1 MVAPVLRQAIKYA
14 KNNATKKVS
23 GKDSRKTLNNA
34 KKRGAT
40 SVTDKKPT
48 ATSVTDKKPTATS
61 VTDKKPTATSVT
73 DKKPTAT
80 SVTTPKGGDVSKNN
94 VIKTLRKMGTKGKT
108 IAAILAGGAGLLA
121 GSTMMG
127 DKKSL
132 APEGKTLGPM
142 KPERRKGP
150 SGPTMTSM
158 SAPSTGPKPR
168 NKDEKVDLKKRG
180 PSRPSMTGFK
190 HGGNVKDK
198 GMGLNLADRKE
209 FKKMAERDKPAV
221 KRMLEEKPKRPLKR
235 PPKGTIYS
243 IDTLNK
249 KVKRFKKGG
258 NINGIAERGLTRAKH
273 K

>member
-34 KKRGAT
+34 KKRG
-40 SVTDKKPT
+40 
-48 ATSVTDKKPTATS
+48 
-61 VTDKKPTATSVT
+61 ATSVT

-158 SAPSTGPKPR
+158 SAPSTGPKPT

-198 GMGLNLADRKE
+198 GMG
-209 FKKMAERDKPAV
+209 
-221 KRMLEEKPKRPLKR
+221 
-235 PPKGTIYS
+235 
-243 IDTLNK
+243 
-249 KVKRFKKGG
+249 KVRTATPR
-258 NINGIAERGLTRAKH
+258 NINGIAERGLTRAKRTR
-273 K
+273 

>member
-34 KKRGAT
+34 KKRG
-40 SVTDKKPT
+40 
-48 ATSVTDKKPTATS
+48 ATS

-158 SAPSTGPKPR
+158 SAPSTGPKPT

-209 FKKMAERDKPAV
+209 FKKMAERDNPAV

-258 NINGIAERGLTRAKH
+258 SIDGCAVRGHTRAKRSR
-273 K
+273 

>member
-1 MVAPVLRQAIKYA
+1 MAQDPRNPKIPKVKTNFTKGKLTAEQKRLLALA
-14 KNNATKKVS
+14 KN
-23 GKDSRKTLNNA
+23 KTS
-34 KKRGAT
+34 KGG
-40 SVTDKKPT
+40 P
-48 ATSVTDKKPTATS
+48 
-61 VTDKKPTATSVT
+61 
-73 DKKPTAT
+73 
-80 SVTTPKGGDVSKNN
+80 TPKGGDVSKNN
-94 VIKTLRKMGTKGKT
+94 VIKALRKMGTKGKT

-142 KPERRKGP
+142 KPKRRKGP

-180 PSRPSMTGFK
+180 PSRPSMTGFR
-190 HGGNVKDK
+190 HGGSV
-198 GMGLNLADRKE
+198 GGTSMGKVRTA
-209 FKKMAERDKPAV
+209 KP
-221 KRMLEEKPKRPLKR
+221 
-235 PPKGTIYS
+235 S
-243 IDTLNK
+243 
-249 KVKRFKKGG
+249 

>member
-1 MVAPVLRQAIKYA
+1 MVARVLRQAVKYA

-23 GKDSRKTLNNA
+23 GKDSRKTLNDA
-34 KKRGAT
+34 KKRG
-40 SVTDKKPT
+40 
-48 ATSVTDKKPTATS
+48 
-61 VTDKKPTATSVT
+61 
-73 DKKPTAT
+73 
-80 SVTTPKGGDVSKNN
+80 TTRTTETVNAPKFQQQKTPPKVEKISKTQVNKDFKELIKNTTTKKGGDVSKNS
-94 VIKTLRKMGTKGKT
+94 VINALRKMGTKGKT
-108 IAAILAGGAGLLA
+108 AAAILAGGAGLLA

-127 DKKSL
+127 DKKPKESL
-132 APEGKTLGPM
+132 APESKTLEP
-142 KPERRKGP
+142 KIPERRKGP

-190 HGGNVKDK
+190 KGGSV
-198 GMGLNLADRKE
+198 GGTSMGLNLADRKE

-221 KRMLEEKPKRPLKR
+221 KRMLEEKPKR

>member
-1 MVAPVLRQAIKYA
+1 
-14 KNNATKKVS
+14 
-23 GKDSRKTLNNA
+23 
-34 KKRGAT
+34 
-40 SVTDKKPT
+40 
-48 ATSVTDKKPTATS
+48 
-61 VTDKKPTATSVT
+61 
-73 DKKPTAT
+73 
-80 SVTTPKGGDVSKNN
+80 
-94 VIKTLRKMGTKGKT
+94 MGTKGKT

-190 HGGNVKDK
+190 HGGSV
-198 GMGLNLADRKE
+198 GGTSMGKVRTA
-209 FKKMAERDKPAV
+209 KP
-221 KRMLEEKPKRPLKR
+221 
-235 PPKGTIYS
+235 S
-243 IDTLNK
+243 
-249 KVKRFKKGG
+249 
-258 NINGIAERGLTRAKH
+258 NINGIAERGLTRAKRTR
-273 K
+273 

>member
-34 KKRGAT
+34 KKRG
-40 SVTDKKPT
+40 
-48 ATSVTDKKPTATS
+48 
-61 VTDKKPTATSVT
+61 ATSVT

-180 PSRPSMTGFK
+180 PSRPSMTGFRE
-190 HGGNVKDK
+190 GGNVK
-198 GMGLNLADRKE
+198 GMGLIREDRDVY
-209 FKKMAERDKPAV
+209 KKGAERDAPAV

-258 NINGIAERGLTRAKH
+258 SIDGCAVRGHTRAKRSR
-273 K
+273 

>member
-1 MVAPVLRQAIKYA
+1 MVATVLRRAIKYA

-40 SVTDKKPT
+40 SVTTKKPT
-48 ATSVTDKKPTATS
+48 ATSVTT
-61 VTDKKPTATSVT
+61 
-73 DKKPTAT
+73 KKPTAT

-94 VIKTLRKMGTKGKT
+94 VIKALRKMGTKGKT

-142 KPERRKGP
+142 KPKRRKGP

-180 PSRPSMTGFK
+180 PSRPSMTGFR
-190 HGGNVKDK
+190 HGGSV
-198 GMGLNLADRKE
+198 GGTSMGKVRTA
-209 FKKMAERDKPAV
+209 KP
-221 KRMLEEKPKRPLKR
+221 
-235 PPKGTIYS
+235 S
-243 IDTLNK
+243 
-249 KVKRFKKGG
+249 
-258 NINGIAERGLTRAKH
+258 NINGIAERGLTRAKRTR
-273 K
+273 

>member
-34 KKRGAT
+34 KKRG
-40 SVTDKKPT
+40 

-158 SAPSTGPKPR
+158 SAPSTGPKPT

-190 HGGNVKDK
+190 HGGSVGNTS
-198 GMGLNLADRKE
+198 MG
-209 FKKMAERDKPAV
+209 
-221 KRMLEEKPKRPLKR
+221 
-235 PPKGTIYS
+235 
-243 IDTLNK
+243 
-249 KVKRFKKGG
+249 KVRTATPR

>member
-40 SVTDKKPT
+40 SVT
-48 ATSVTDKKPTATS
+48 A
-61 VTDKKPTATSVT
+61 
-73 DKKPTAT
+73 KKPTAT

-94 VIKTLRKMGTKGKT
+94 VIKALRKMGTKGKT

-142 KPERRKGP
+142 KPKRRKGP

-190 HGGNVKDK
+190 KGG
-198 GMGLNLADRKE
+198 
-209 FKKMAERDKPAV
+209 AV
-221 KRMLEEKPKRPLKR
+221 KH
-235 PPKGTIYS
+235 KG
-243 IDTLNK
+243 D
-249 KVKRFKKGG
+249 
-258 NINGIAERGLTRAKH
+258 GIAQRGRTKGRMV
-273 K
+273 

>member
-1 MVAPVLRQAIKYA
+1 MVARVLRQAVKYA

-23 GKDSRKTLNNA
+23 GKDSRKTLNDA
-34 KKRGAT
+34 KKRGTTRTTETVNAPK
-40 SVTDKKPT
+40 DKKPHLK
-48 ATSVTDKKPTATS
+48 AENFNTSKDFKERN
-61 VTDKKPTATSVT
+61 
-73 DKKPTAT
+73 
-80 SVTTPKGGDVSKNN
+80 TTPKGGDVSKNS
-94 VIKTLRKMGTKGKT
+94 VINALRKMGTKGKT
-108 IAAILAGGAGLLA
+108 AAAILAGGAGLLA

-127 DKKSL
+127 DKKPKESL
-132 APEGKTLGPM
+132 APESKTLEP
-142 KPERRKGP
+142 KIPERRKGP

-168 NKDEKVDLKKRG
+168 NKDEKVNLKKRG

-190 HGGNVKDK
+190 KGGSV
-198 GMGLNLADRKE
+198 GGTSMGLNLADRKE

-221 KRMLEEKPKRPLKR
+221 KRMLEEKPKR

>member
-61 VTDKKPTATSVT
+61 VTA
-73 DKKPTAT
+73 KKPTAT

-180 PSRPSMTGFK
+180 PSRPSMIGFK
-190 HGGNVKDK
+190 HGGSV
-198 GMGLNLADRKE
+198 GGTSMG
-209 FKKMAERDKPAV
+209 
-221 KRMLEEKPKRPLKR
+221 
-235 PPKGTIYS
+235 
-243 IDTLNK
+243 
-249 KVKRFKKGG
+249 KVRTATPR

>member
-1 MVAPVLRQAIKYA
+1 MVATVLKQAIKYA

-40 SVTDKKPT
+40 SVTT
-48 ATSVTDKKPTATS
+48 
-61 VTDKKPTATSVT
+61 
-73 DKKPTAT
+73 KKPTAT

-94 VIKTLRKMGTKGKT
+94 VIKALRKMGTKGKT

-142 KPERRKGP
+142 KPKRRKGP

-190 HGGNVKDK
+190 HGGSV
-198 GMGLNLADRKE
+198 GGTSMGKVRTA
-209 FKKMAERDKPAV
+209 KP
-221 KRMLEEKPKRPLKR
+221 
-235 PPKGTIYS
+235 S
-243 IDTLNK
+243 
-249 KVKRFKKGG
+249 